1 MALAICRLY
10 NGYRKKNR
18 EKERGS
24 RMGLKE
30 IIKKISSSENGEF
43 SNRLSACVKG
53 KAIPLSEVKDE
64 VFSSEALGKGCGFL
78 PEGGEIYAPEDGRV
92 EMVFPTKHAIG
103 LKTKGG
109 AEVLIHIGINTV
121 ELNGEG
127 FDYFVKQGDKVS
139 KGQLLEKFDLEAV
152 KSKGYD
158 TTVIVV
164 VTNSDEYRRIEL
176 EEDALVLEKQE
187 G

>member
-1 MALAICRLY
+1 M
-10 NGYRKKNR
+10 NTERKQSS
-18 EKERGS
+18 KERGN
-24 RMGLKE
+24 RMGLKD
-30 IIKKISSSENGEF
+30 IIKKISSGDSGE
-43 SNRLSACVKG
+43 SSSCLNACVKG

-64 VFSSEALGKGCGFL
+64 VFSSGALGKGCGFI
-78 PEGGEIYAPEDGRV
+78 PETGEVYAPADGRV

-121 ELNGEG
+121 ELNGKG

-139 KGQLLEKFDLEAV
+139 KGQLLEKFDL
-152 KSKGYD
+152 KGIKDQGYD